1 MTKDQLL
8 EHRLI
13 IIKHFYE
20 KLNSEIEKNKELTQ
34 QLRKGFK
41 L

>member
-8 EHRLI
+8 SHRLT
-13 IIKHFYE
+13 IIKNFYG